1 MFAQSGRLGRFLS
14 FTVEAA
20 LSGNADTLKEYLIGT
35 EVYNRKPPY
44 HPNEDSIVR
53 SEARRLRAKLKEYY
67 EATGDVDPV
76 FIYFR
81 PGSYVPVFR
90 LSSDAP
96 ETKSDA
102 TAKDSAIY
110 GAGTGVPVAVL
121 PFVGV
126 SRTALSDAC
135 AEALTDELTHELSRT
150 EGVRVTAVTS
160 VAAVNG
166 SSDIPTIARR
176 LEVEVLFEGTVRD
189 SGNLLRITS
198 RVVTADGFQIWSQQF
213 DAEPNP
219 DATFKLA
226 KKMASTLIGRVRP
239 QLSLIRK
246 RKATAGTGVYAV
258 YPLVLAS
265 EALLD
270 EGTESATRTA
280 LAKFQEAAELEPL
293 YARPICGIAQCHC
306 DLATYGIPKSAE
318 AVATAL
324 EMSARAAH
332 LDPDLAS
339 LPATKAVAQALAWN
353 WAEAEAAFQKALS
366 LSGDAGT
373 FRLYALY
380 LAALKRFDESW
391 DRIHQAQEID
401 PFSSRQK
408 LVQARWFY
416 LSRNFEE
423 GIEYCSQRP
432 VYGALPVEARLV
444 VAHMQNALGKH
455 DEARRIALAIQK
467 EYGAQPG
474 IMSSVVEILASS
486 GDAAAAKRIATE
498 MNFLA
503 PSSPLS
509 KTRQAL
515 LSLAFD
521 SKDDAL
527 LSLAAAANEREAELV
542 WLASDPR
549 FDALRTDTRFTQL
562 QGRVAAG
569 SSYLE

>member
-1 MFAQSGRLGRFLS
+1 MFAQSDRLGRFLR
-14 FTVEAA
+14 FTVEAT
-20 LSGNADTLKEYLIGT
+20 LSGSSETLKEYLIGT
-35 EVYNRKPPY
+35 EVYDRKPPY

-67 EATGDVDPV
+67 EAAGDVDPV
-76 FIYFR
+76 FIYYR

-90 LSSDAP
+90 LRSEVADAKP
-96 ETKSDA
+96 DVA
-102 TAKDSAIY
+102 AKDPTIY
-110 GAGTGVPVAVL
+110 GTGSGVPVAVL

-126 SRTALSDAC
+126 SRTALAEAC
-135 AEALTDELTHELSRT
+135 AQAITDELTHELART

-189 SGNLLRITS
+189 SGSLLRITS

-213 DAEPNP
+213 DAAS
-219 DATFKLA
+219 DSDSTFKFA
-226 KKMASTLIGRVRP
+226 KTMASALIGRVRP

-246 RKATAGTGVYAV
+246 RKATAGAAVYAV
-258 YPLVLAS
+258 YPLVLAG

-270 EGTESATRTA
+270 EGTEAATRNA
-280 LAKFQEAAELEPL
+280 LAKFQEASELEPL
-293 YARPICGIAQCHC
+293 YARSLCGIAQCHC
-306 DLATYGIPKSAE
+306 DLASHGIPKSAE

-324 EMSARAAH
+324 DMVARAAQ

-339 LPATKAVAQALAWN
+339 LPATKAVTLALSWK
-353 WAEAEAAFQKALS
+353 WAEADAAFQKALS
-366 LSGDAGT
+366 VGDDAGT

-391 DRIHQAQEID
+391 DHIHQAQEID

-423 GIEYCSQRP
+423 GIEYCTQRP
-432 VYGALPVEARLV
+432 VYGSLPVEARL
-444 VAHMQNALGKH
+444 ALARMHNALGQQE
-455 DEARRIALAIQK
+455 EARRIAQALHK
-467 EYGAQPG
+467 ECGAQPG
-474 IMSSVVEILASS
+474 VMSSVAEILAAS
-486 GDAAAAKRIATE
+486 GDAAAANRIAAD

-503 PSSPLS
+503 PSSALS

-521 SKDDAL
+521 SKEDAL
-527 LSLAAAANEREAELV
+527 LSLAAAHNEREAELV

-549 FDALRTDTRFTQL
+549 YDALRSDVRFK
-562 QGRVAAG
+562 RVQEKLAAFPQ
-569 SSYLE
+569 